1 MVFSSLVFLCLFLP
15 IFLLIYFCVPR
26 LRTVA
31 LVAFSLAFYAFG
43 EPVWV
48 LALLFSG
55 TIDYFHGRII
65 GRWPNSWQRKAALVS
80 SLVLNLGLLFVFK
93 YSGFVVQNLNAVF
106 GLELAVP
113 SFSLPL
119 GISFYTFQTISY
131 TVDVYRGD
139 VKPQKSF
146 LAFMSYVTMF
156 PQLVAGPIVRYA
168 DIEER
173 LTERKIT
180 LEDFSYGVTRF
191 SVGLGKKVLL
201 ANAAGSALD
210 TLFAEGVRLTTAGSW
225 LGILFFAFQIYFDFS
240 GYSDMAIGLGRMIG
254 FRFLENFNYPY
265 IARSVTEFWRRWHIS
280 LSSFFRD
287 YVYIPLGGNRRR
299 QLRNIFIVWFLTG
312 FWHGASWN
320 FILWGLYYGIL
331 LIIEKLFLKNL
342 LDKIPRAIGHVY
354 TLLVALVGWGLFYF
368 TSGTQLFAFFKAAL
382 GVGVEFSDARVT
394 SVLQANA
401 LLLPILFI
409 GCTPLPARLAKK
421 IRDSRAAILE
431 PVYMAA
437 TMGMS
442 FVAIVGQTYNPFL
455 YFRF

>member
-1 MVFSSLVFLCLFLP
+1 MVFSSLVFLCLFFP
-15 IFLLIYFCVPR
+15 IFLLIYFFFPR
-26 LRTVA
+26 LRTVS

-80 SLVLNLGLLFVFK
+80 SLVLNLGLLFAFK
-93 YSGFVVQNLNAVF
+93 YSGFVVQNLNAIF

-113 SFSLPL
+113 GFSLPL

-146 LAFMSYVTMF
+146 LAFMSFVTMF

-173 LTERKIT
+173 LTERRMT
-180 LEDFSYGVTRF
+180 LEGFSYGVTRF
-191 SVGLGKKVLL
+191 AVGFGKKVLL

-210 TLFAEGVRLTTAGSW
+210 TLFADGVKLTTAGSW

-254 FRFLENFNYPY
+254 FEFLENFNYPY
-265 IARSVTEFWRRWHIS
+265 IARSVTDFWRRWHIS

-299 QLRNIFIVWFLTG
+299 QLRNIIIVWFLTG

-331 LIIEKLFLKNL
+331 LIMEKLFLNKL
-342 LDKIPRAIGHVY
+342 LERIPRAIGHVY
-354 TLLVALVGWGLFYF
+354 TLVAALAGWGLFYF
-368 TSGTQLFAFFKAAL
+368 TSGTQLLAFFKAAFGI
-382 GVGVEFSDARVT
+382 GVALSDARFT

-401 LLLPILFI
+401 LLLPVLFL

-421 IRDSRAAILE
+421 VRDSRAGILE
-431 PVYMAA
+431 PIYMAA
-437 TMGMS
+437 TMLMS